1 MDIDQ
6 NKIEDL
12 LIISYTLKTLKLMI
26 IIMNITYFTGI
37 FFLALCEMV
46 HDFLENI
53 EVEDFLDQSWDDR
66 PDMFI
71 DTFGFH
77 SNSRKENLIIIF
89 YFAFTS
95 LSTVGFGD
103 YHPRGNIERMIGAF
117 ILLGGV
123 AIFSLIM
130 GNFIE
135 ILQEF
140 QKFNEEISDGDSLT
154 QFFLAIKYLNQ

>member
-1 MDIDQ
+1 VKHTEID
-6 NKIEDL
+6 E
-12 LIISYTLKTLKLMI
+12 
-26 IIMNITYFTGI
+26 
-37 FFLALCEMV
+37 FLNGTDE
-46 HDFLENI
+46 E
-53 EVEDFLDQSWDDR
+53 R
-66 PDMFI
+66 PDLFI
-71 DTFGFH
+71 DTFSMY
-77 SNSRKENLIIIF
+77 SNTRMENMIIIF

-103 YHPRGNIERMIGAF
+103 YHPRGNLERLMGAF

-140 QKFNEEISDGDSLT
+140 
-154 QFFLAIKYLNQ
+154 

>member
-1 MDIDQ
+1 MIGTFEFFSDPITS
-6 NKIEDL
+6 KSIKMTY
-12 LIISYTLKTLKLMI
+12 YT
-26 IIMNITYFTGI
+26 FT
-37 FFLALCEMV
+37 
-46 HDFLENI
+46 
-53 EVEDFLDQSWDDR
+53 
-66 PDMFI
+66 
-71 DTFGFH
+71 T
-77 SNSRKENLIIIF
+77 
-89 YFAFTS
+89 

>member
-1 MDIDQ
+1 MNVDIDS

-12 LIISYTLKTLKLMI
+12 LIISYTLKTLKLVI

-37 FFLALCEMV
+37 FFLVMCEGV
-46 HDFLENI
+46 HDFIGNV
-53 EVEDFLDQSWDDR
+53 EVDEFLDPTNDDR
-66 PDMFI
+66 HDEFI
-71 DTFGFH
+71 ETFGFYA
-77 SNSRKENLIIIF
+77 NSRKENLIIII

-103 YHPRGNIERMIGAF
+103 YHPRGNVERLMGAF

-140 QKFNEEISDGDSLT
+140 QKFNEDISDGDNLT
-154 QFFLAIKYLNQ
+154 